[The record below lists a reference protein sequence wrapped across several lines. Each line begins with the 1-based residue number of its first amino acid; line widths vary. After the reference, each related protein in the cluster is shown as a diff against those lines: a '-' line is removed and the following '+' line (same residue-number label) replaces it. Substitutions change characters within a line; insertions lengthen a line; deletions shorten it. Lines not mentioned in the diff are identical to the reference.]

1 MRGASARTS
10 AARRPRRAQTPR
22 ARTKF
27 EPRAHL
33 GPRVRVHRGRHAAP
47 RDQTTA
53 GARKVL
59 PQWRQ
64 EGARRRGGHIVA
76 RDAAHAEC
84 GGSLRQAA
92 AAATARRGARRE
104 AWERHGARGA
114 GAGRRAPRWQRAA
127 LAGVYSSSKNTNGG
141 PVPPV
146 ASVTASATPARPR
159 RTPLARGARQRSAR
173 QEEAQQGANRQ
184 APVRHELY
192 LMNIHEAG

>member
-127 LAGVYSSSKNTNGG
+127 LAGVYSSSKNTNSEGVEG
-141 PVPPV
+141 LGET
-146 ASVTASATPARPR
+146 SERRETALLQSDA
-159 RTPLARGARQRSAR
+159 LAMGRGLSCTLLFCLR
-173 QEEAQQGANRQ
+173 GDT
-184 APVRHELY
+184 V
-192 LMNIHEAG
+192 